1 MILAKNVAFAFLEKL
16 HNLVSMQNLCLQ
28 VTAEISKI
36 RNSVRCD
43 MDFIFIE
50 LLETPNSFV
59 KLSLI
64 LEMRKV
70 VSFIKTRFFIEN
82 EVA

>member
-1 MILAKNVAFAFLEKL
+1 MG
-16 HNLVSMQNLCLQ
+16 
-28 VTAEISKI
+28 
-36 RNSVRCD
+36 
-43 MDFIFIE
+43 FIFIE

-64 LEMRKV
+64 LEMRKAV
-70 VSFIKTRFFIEN
+70 RFIKTRFFIEN